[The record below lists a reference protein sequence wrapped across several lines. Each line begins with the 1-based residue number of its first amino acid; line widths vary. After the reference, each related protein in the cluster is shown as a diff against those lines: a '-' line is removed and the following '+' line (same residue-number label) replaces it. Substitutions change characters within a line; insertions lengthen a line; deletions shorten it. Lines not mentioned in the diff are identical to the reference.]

1 MNIENIAIKDIKPY
15 ERNAN
20 KHDERQIK
28 NVKSMKK
35 RIGKIPVKCDY
46 CGKTFMRYAGNVK
59 NTTKV
64 HFCDRTCK
72 NAYYKAEQVER
83 ECKNCGKKFRVYKSV
98 LNDSNASGNY
108 CSSKCYWESMKKD
121 SLVYNGFKEAK
132 KKYFSKPQVCAV
144 CGTPKKIQ
152 IHHIIPNR
160 LTQDQRKQNL
170 IPLCPLHHN
179 RIERM
184 TAELHILFADDYDLE
199 LMLLNNILRTRQ
211 LETYCYLE
219 NLKNGQHQD

>member
-1 MNIENIAIKDIKPY
+1 MMNVEMMAVKDIKPF
-15 ERNAN
+15 ERNAK

-59 NTTKV
+59 STTKV

-72 NAYYKAEQVER
+72 NAYYKAEQAER
-83 ECKNCGKKFRVYKSV
+83 ECKHCGKKFRVYKSV

-121 SLVYNGFKEAK
+121 SLAYKGFKEAK

-144 CGTPKKIQ
+144 CGTPKKNTNT
-152 IHHIIPNR
+152 P
-160 LTQDQRKQNL
+160 
-170 IPLCPLHHN
+170 HN
-179 RIERM
+179 P
-184 TAELHILFADDYDLE
+184 
-199 LMLLNNILRTRQ
+199 
-211 LETYCYLE
+211 
-219 NLKNGQHQD
+219 